1 MLDTLVSAIP
11 PDLAAVRGEL
21 LRQAD
26 LVAAVAGTR
35 AQLGEGLGFLRDALF
50 RDALRFF
57 QEADGRTD
65 LDVDQR
71 LIVKEILA
79 AVYHSLGQMEEADE
93 AFRGVYEVDPDFVLA
108 DHLAHVE
115 ETYAVAIF
123 TPEMLEHFQGV
134 GPIM

>member
-1 MLDTLVSAIP
+1 MLDTLVSAMP

-115 ETYAVAIF
+115 ETYDVTIF
-123 TPEMLEHFQGV
+123 TPEMLDHFQGV